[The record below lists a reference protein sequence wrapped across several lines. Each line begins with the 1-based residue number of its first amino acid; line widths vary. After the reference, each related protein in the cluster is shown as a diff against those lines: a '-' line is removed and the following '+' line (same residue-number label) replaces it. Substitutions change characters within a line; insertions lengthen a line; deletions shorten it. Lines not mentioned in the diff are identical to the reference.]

1 MVDNSMD
8 DDTWNGKKTLI
19 DGWFNAHEDWADEHI
34 ALLAVPQLVAAGDA
48 KPDSRKSLYAA
59 IRTCF
64 GDISDKPFRA
74 GRGSSMPETVIVAR
88 DGILYAYSEAMVT
101 LFNESDAVQT
111 LENRHGKSGGGN
123 YDSAEDFAD
132 DAVKSRR
139 LMLNAAYKAH
149 TDKNDD
155 APYSW
160 DGESPVAL
168 TCNIVVE
175 DSE

>member
-1 MVDNSMD
+1 MVDNSMENE
-8 DDTWNGKKTLI
+8 TWNEKKILI
-19 DGWFNAHEDWADEHI
+19 EGWFDSHPDWDEEHV

-48 KPDSRKSLYAA
+48 KPDMRKSLYAA

-64 GDISDKPFRA
+64 GDIDDKPFRA
-74 GRGSSMPETVIVAR
+74 GRGSSMPASVQTVR
-88 DGILYAYSEAMVT
+88 DGILTAYSNAMVV
-101 LFNESDAVQT
+101 LFNESEAVQT

-123 YDSAEDFAD
+123 YESAEDFAE
-132 DAVKSRR
+132 DATKSRR

-149 TDKNDD
+149 TDGNDD
-155 APYSW
+155 APYTW
-160 DGESPVAL
+160 DGETPVVL